1 MRPKYPSSSPLRH
14 CASASALGGVLGPEI
29 VRHGGGRGG
38 AGRELPRH
46 GDESQPRKHRDQ
58 QREGEQH
65 VAQLAIERPAV
76 EQEMQPEA
84 AVHPARRH
92 HAELHAL
99 RVREPERGHHP
110 RVVRRHPE
118 QLPRQPGIGRVSDQ
132 HDRQGEAERDAQELQ
147 RRQAEGA
154 PLVHRP
160 QREHEMDRER
170 AVQQH
175 GPERARPDLDREF
188 ERGFGGLERNEP
200 ERVVDQVG
208 GDVGEEHEAGGEPQ
222 APPHR
227 AGGQVRNQSVAPR
240 WRGARRRGRSYTQ
253 SGMVAFR
260 ESAIRS
266 QRGSERLPVAL
277 GPACHR
283 KVAGAARNTA
293 GRAPSQ
299 PRHAS
304 G

>member
-1 MRPKYPSSSPLRH
+1 
-14 CASASALGGVLGPEI
+14 
-29 VRHGGGRGG
+29 
-38 AGRELPRH
+38 
-46 GDESQPRKHRDQ
+46 
-58 QREGEQH
+58 
-65 VAQLAIERPAV
+65 
-76 EQEMQPEA
+76 MQPEA

-132 HDRQGEAERDAQELQ
+132 HDRQGEAERDAQQLQ

-154 PLVHRP
+154 PLVDRP

-175 GPERARPDLDREF
+175 GAGRARPDLDREF

-200 ERVVDQVG
+200 ERVVDQVR

-227 AGGQVRNQSVAPR
+227 AGGQVRNQSVAPHR
-240 WRGARRRGRSYTQ
+240 RLVWRGARRRLRSYTQ
-253 SGMVAFR
+253 SGAMALIAC
-260 ESAIRS
+260 ET
-266 QRGSERLPVAL
+266 SEGHLMSPRHPAWRLQYHSTGRVR
-277 GPACHR
+277 C
-283 KVAGAARNTA
+283 AARSCTSGARDMIAGEGMETA
-293 GRAPSQ
+293 MV
-299 PRHAS
+299 
-304 G
+304 

>member
-14 CASASALGGVLGPEI
+14 CASASPLGGVLGPEI

-110 RVVRRHPE
+110 RIVRRHPE

-154 PLVHRP
+154 PLVDRP

-170 AVQQH
+170 AVEQH
-175 GPERARPDLDREF
+175 GAERARPDLDREF

-200 ERVVDQVG
+200 ERVVDEVG

-240 WRGARRRGRSYTQ
+240 WRGARRRARSYTQ
-253 SGMVAFR
+253 SGGDGVHRGRNVWGALDER
-260 ESAIRS
+260 SASGAASAISLDRTRPLRRS
-266 QRGSERLPVAL
+266 LMHERG
-277 GPACHR
+277 
-283 KVAGAARNTA
+283 AG
-293 GRAPSQ
+293 
-299 PRHAS
+299 HDCW
-304 G
+304 

>member
-1 MRPKYPSSSPLRH
+1 
-14 CASASALGGVLGPEI
+14 
-29 VRHGGGRGG
+29 
-38 AGRELPRH
+38 
-46 GDESQPRKHRDQ
+46 
-58 QREGEQH
+58 
-65 VAQLAIERPAV
+65 
-76 EQEMQPEA
+76 MQPEA

-118 QLPRQPGIGRVSDQ
+118 QLPRQPGVGRVSDQ

-154 PLVHRP
+154 PLVDRP

-175 GPERARPDLDREF
+175 GAERARPDLDREF

-200 ERVVDQVG
+200 ERVVDEVG

-240 WRGARRRGRSYTQ
+240 WRGARRRARSYTQ
-253 SGMVAFR
+253 SGGDGVHRGRNVWGALDER
-260 ESAIRS
+260 SASGAASAISLDRTRPLRRS
-266 QRGSERLPVAL
+266 LVHERG
-277 GPACHR
+277 
-283 KVAGAARNTA
+283 AG
-293 GRAPSQ
+293 
-299 PRHAS
+299 HDCW
-304 G
+304 